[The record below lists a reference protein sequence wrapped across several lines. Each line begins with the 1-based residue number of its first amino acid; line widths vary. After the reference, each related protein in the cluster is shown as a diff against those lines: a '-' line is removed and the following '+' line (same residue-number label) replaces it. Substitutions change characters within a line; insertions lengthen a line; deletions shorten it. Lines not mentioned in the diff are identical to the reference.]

1 MVTIRRSPTGLCW
14 WVLFNGNLIQTT
26 DLKREAKAA
35 AEKMERMVTN
45 TGLSYAWLRPSLK

>member
-14 WVLFNGNLIQTT
+14 WVLFNDNLIQTT

-35 AEKMERMVTN
+35 AEKMEHIVTN
-45 TGLSYAWLRPSLK
+45 TGLSYA

>member
-14 WVLFNGNLIQTT
+14 WVLFKGNLIQTT

-35 AEKMERMVTN
+35 AEKMERIVTN
-45 TGLSYAWLRPSLK
+45 TGLSYA